1 MGSWRTQLAQGGRS
15 MGQPKEVIVPA
26 QLPADTVL
34 IRLPNPLESDGDTR
48 LVSGV
53 GTSIGC
59 LPIRAYEGGH
69 SNSCRVKPAIAEG
82 QKSAAGGAASRHLE
96 HRGKRGEIVFPS
108 PTDGR
113 LNWHAIWLGDSSA
126 FWRFIDSPYA
136 CILRSLCALSVVR
149 DGKTPSARFCEADRD
164 GTPLC

>member
-1 MGSWRTQLAQGGRS
+1 

-82 QKSAAGGAASRHLE
+82 QKSAAGGAANRHLE

-113 LNWHAIWLGDSSA
+113 LNWHAISPGGFVGFLA
-126 FWRFIDSPYA
+126 FH
-136 CILRSLCALSVVR
+136 
-149 DGKTPSARFCEADRD
+149 
-164 GTPLC
+164 